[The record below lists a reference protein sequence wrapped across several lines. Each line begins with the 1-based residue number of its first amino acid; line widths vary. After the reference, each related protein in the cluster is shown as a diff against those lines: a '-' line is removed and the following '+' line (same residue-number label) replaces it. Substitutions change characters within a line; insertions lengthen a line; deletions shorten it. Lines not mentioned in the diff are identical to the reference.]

1 MHVFTPTYLH
11 RLGARWSARAEQD
24 WPLIARIA
32 LHDDRKDDRDR
43 IEAYVSR
50 LHIADQPKMVRNLQS
65 EKQFIT
71 AYGELLIG
79 ELLANAGMTPRY
91 EPELRTAAGICTPDW
106 YLDGCDP
113 IVLDVFTA
121 GLQQQRDADETSL
134 REIESRFAAVRA
146 GYMISLEVENAA
158 SVDSRGRKDLVRRAA
173 EWLSLPR
180 RKGDTVRIGAAMLEV
195 LFVGGTRLD
204 VITTESI
211 HIITT
216 PAKLAENF
224 EEKAKRYAPLG
235 FPVIAG
241 AVKHHRAEIKATDV
255 EDVLFGQLAY
265 VSRETVTGR
274 IVGQTERLADG
285 VFARRPELS
294 AAIWMEPYRLPR
306 TSDPRVVQSSC
317 DPPSP
322 TSPGHTA
329 HSGDTVKCRHHSTS
343 CSHPRPGRDRI
354 GGRLMAAADDSFG
367 GKECVGES
375 NAPKRSTTE
384 NCHRFC
390 H

>member
-1 MHVFTPTYLH
+1 MKRSALWKRVLLHERKRVSADYSDNTRATCDGVSLRRASNQDGVRRVQETMHVFTPTYLH

-32 LHDDRKDDRDR
+32 LHDYRKDDRDR

-91 EPELRTAAGICTPDW
+91 EPELRTAAGIYTPDW

-121 GLQQQRDADETSL
+121 GLKQQRDADETSL

-158 SVDSRGRKDLVRRAA
+158 SLDSRGRKDLVRRAA

-211 HIITT
+211 HTITA
-216 PAKLAENF
+216 PAMLAENF

-241 AVKHHRAEIKATDV
+241 AVKHHRAEIKATIV

-274 IVGQTERLADG
+274 IVGQTERLPDG

-294 AAIWMEPYRLPR
+294 AAIWMEPYRLPE
-306 TSDPRVVQSSC
+306 PLIRVWCNPLATRQV
-317 DPPSP
+317 PPALV
-322 TSPGHTA
+322 TRLTA
-329 HSGDTVKCRHHSTS
+329 AT
-343 CSHPRPGRDRI
+343 
-354 GGRLMAAADDSFG
+354 L
-367 GKECVGES
+367 
-375 NAPKRSTTE
+375 
-384 NCHRFC
+384 
-390 H
+390 